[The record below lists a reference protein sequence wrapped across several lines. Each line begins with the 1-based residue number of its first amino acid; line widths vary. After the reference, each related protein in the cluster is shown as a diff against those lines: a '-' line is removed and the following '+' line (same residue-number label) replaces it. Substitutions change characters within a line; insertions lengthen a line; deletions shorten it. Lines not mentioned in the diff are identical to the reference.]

1 MEDVTKGTLIPT
13 CIFVIL
19 TVVSNMRNVVGAQ
32 NRFLDFRLS
41 HHLLTTILSDQHFES
56 LQVPLLLDLLLS
68 LLFLL
73 LDISFD
79 GFDVAL

>member
-1 MEDVTKGTLIPT
+1 MEYVTQGTLIPT

-19 TVVSNMRNVVGAQ
+19 TIVSNMRCVIGTQ
-32 NRFLDFRLS
+32 DCFLDFRLS
-41 HHLLTTILSDQHFES
+41 HHLLTTILSDKHFES

>member
-19 TVVSNMRNVVGAQ
+19 TVVSNMRNVVGTQ

-41 HHLLTTILSDQHFES
+41 HHLFATILSDQHFEG

-79 GFDVAL
+79 SFDVAL